1 MTQTPPTLTVSAE
14 TYMEPPPPFY
24 VTNEQ
29 ERRLRIQAERIEP
42 ALVISQPSSFDEY
55 VRQLMVP
62 PAVMDLAHKAA
73 SIRLSAWEI
82 QAIRWHLDPRTDS
95 TPRLLRQI
103 LHDKV
108 YGKKGDRSHPPY
120 IRVACTGKG
129 LYDSLARQRHGVPE
143 PAFDKNAK
151 YGSPVVL
158 EIWPAQHYSPIHSHG
173 NTTGIIYCL
182 AGQLDVMSYKT
193 LDWDAEKRG
202 LVTLTPGQC
211 AWLTR
216 DTYAVHKVFCPMDG
230 GAMSSDGLMNDS
242 AEFGASFHVYLNEK
256 EVHLDAY
263 EGADLTREV
272 FEYIHETKRTKE
284 KFTTYSDLSW
294 PVLREVL
301 ARTPLE

>member
-1 MTQTPPTLTVSAE
+1 MTQARPVTTATSAGTTPQ
-14 TYMEPPPPFY
+14 PPFHI
-24 VTNEQ
+24 TKEE

-73 SIRLSAWEI
+73 NLRLSAWEI
-82 QAIRWHLDPRTDS
+82 QAVRWHLEPTTD
-95 TPRLLRQI
+95 TQPRLLRQI

-108 YGKKGDRSHPPY
+108 YGENGDRSHPPY

-129 LYDSLARQRHGVPE
+129 KYDDLARDHGVAE
-143 PAFDKNAK
+143 PYFDENAR

-158 EIWPAQHYSPIHSHG
+158 EIWPAQHYSPMHSHG
-173 NTTGIIYCL
+173 NTTGIVYCL
-182 AGQLDVMSYKT
+182 AGQLDVMSYGA
-193 LDWDAEKRG
+193 LRWDAEKRG

-216 DTYAVHKVFCPMDG
+216 ETYAVHKVFCPMDG
-230 GAMSSDGLMNDS
+230 NGMSEDGLMNNS
-242 AEFGASFHVYLNEK
+242 ADFGASFHVYLNEK

-272 FEYIHETKRTKE
+272 FHYIHEKE
-284 KFTTYSDLSW
+284 PHDERKFTTYSDLSW

-301 ARTPLE
+301 AKTPIQ